1 MYKEIQHGC
10 IKKCVEAVGSRS
22 SEWISNTFQLFFTK
36 VKNSMIDIKHLL
48 KSSDV
53 VLINICVIR
62 IISLCLLLCNVT
74 Q

>member
-1 MYKEIQHGC
+1 MYKHIQHGC
-10 IKKCVEAVGSRS
+10 IKKCVEVVGSRL

-36 VKNSMIDIKHLL
+36 VKNSMIDIKDLL
-48 KSSDV
+48 KCSDY

-62 IISLCLLLCNVT
+62 ILSLCLLFCDVT